1 MKNRI
6 LNFAIIALSTVG
18 LLKLADYLD
27 QHIKSNAIQSER
39 SVASNG
45 ISCVKREKSKKIK
58 DNNEFSEKA

>member
-6 LNFAIIALSTVG
+6 LNFAIIALSAVG

-27 QHIKSNAIQSER
+27 QHVKSHAIQSER

-45 ISCVKREKSKKIK
+45 GACVKREKPTKITV
-58 DNNEFSEKA
+58 NCETSEKA